1 MKPMSIPATRTFGW
15 RDWLLLAIAAVV
27 CLGLVLHGPIHQ
39 DQDYHRFADARGLWG
54 LPNFLNV
61 VSNLPFLV
69 FGAWGLATLYRKR
82 STRLPMRTAHIV
94 FFLGSAWVA
103 FGSAYY
109 HMAPSDQT
117 LVWDRLPMT
126 VAFMAFFAALLGRY
140 IHPVLG
146 GRALIP
152 LLALGL
158 LSVVWW
164 RIVGDL
170 RPYLMVQFLPIL
182 LIPAILLL
190 YPVSAPGTRYIWAV
204 LGVYVLAKVLEIFD
218 PQIYAAFGMSGHSL
232 KHVAAAFGVYGVM
245 LAVRAEMGE
254 PRAA

>member
-1 MKPMSIPATRTFGW
+1 MRIPATRTFGW
-15 RDWLLLAIAAVV
+15 REGLLLAIAAAV

-54 LPNFLNV
+54 LSNAWNV
-61 VSNLPFLV
+61 VSNLPFLL
-69 FGAWGLATLYRKR
+69 FGAWGLATLYRNR
-82 STRLPMRTAHIV
+82 SRLLPMRTAHIV

-109 HMAPSDQT
+109 HLVPSDRT

-126 VAFMAFFAALLGRY
+126 VAFMAFFAALIGRY
-140 IHPVLG
+140 IHPTLG
-146 GRALIP
+146 ARALIP

-158 LSVVWW
+158 LSVFWW
-164 RIVGDL
+164 RVVGDL

-204 LGVYVLAKVLEIFD
+204 LGVYVLAKVLEIYD
-218 PQIYAAFGMSGHSL
+218 PQIYAMLGMSGHAL
-232 KHVAAAFGVYGVM
+232 KHVAAAFGVYCVV
-245 LAVRAEMGE
+245 LAVRAEMLDAR
-254 PRAA
+254 PV